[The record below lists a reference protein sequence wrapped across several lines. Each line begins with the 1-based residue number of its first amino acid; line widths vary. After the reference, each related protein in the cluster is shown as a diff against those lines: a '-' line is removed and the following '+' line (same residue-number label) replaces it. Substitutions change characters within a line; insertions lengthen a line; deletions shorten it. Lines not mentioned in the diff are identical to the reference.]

1 MHIRR
6 SMPEPRMELTPL
18 IDVVFLLLT
27 FFVFTVV
34 LLVPADVLG
43 ISLPALSSAERA
55 TERQTITI
63 ALEADGGLRLDG
75 EPIELSEVVQALTRL
90 RGEGDA
96 AILIAADENGDRRE
110 LLALLDTLA
119 GAGLGDVAIVARRTP

>member
-1 MHIRR
+1 
-6 SMPEPRMELTPL
+6 MPEPRLELTPL
-18 IDVVFLLLT
+18 IDVIFLLLT

-43 ISLPALSSAERA
+43 ITLPTLSAAERA

-63 ALEADGGLRLDG
+63 ALDADGSLRVDG
-75 EPIELSEVVQALTRL
+75 QAVEVDGVVERVRTL

-96 AILIAADENGDRRE
+96 AILIAADENGDRLD
-110 LLALLDTLA
+110 LLQLLDTLA
-119 GAGLGDVAIVARRTP
+119 AGGLGDVAIVARPSS